1 MPEPTTRARK
11 ARPKPSPPP
20 AATGAAAPTWDRWLA
35 AAVAALALAV
45 RGYRLDA
52 IPVGG
57 DESVYLR
64 WAEIIVHQKQWFISL
79 LDGKQP
85 LTCWLHAL
93 ALALWPEEPL
103 LAARWMSAAAG
114 AGAALGIFAI
124 GRRLGGTLAGLVGG
138 FLYAF
143 LPYALLYDRLVYTEA
158 YVNLAGVVIVYAS
171 LVCFENPAP
180 SWKPGLWL
188 GLALGLGFFCKSTV
202 LLFAFFPLV
211 AAWWLRG
218 PKLLPRLVAVYGVMA
233 VFPVLSWAAVPRAP
247 MMATHSVLLHQTSFF
262 ISPAELLRHPLAV
275 APGNLLLLGQ
285 YLQTYLTL
293 PLIVAALAALLYLL
307 WLRSAAAVALVS
319 VSVLPWLFQVFALQ
333 KMFPTRYP
341 FPHVWPWLVII
352 GMAIARLPH
361 PRAKWL
367 VALVAVPL
375 VVRGLCVVQT
385 PQECLYPEDAQLFL
399 GSGPAAG
406 YGLRE
411 AADFLLAEARSSP
424 LTVFTDAIWG
434 PPADAMF
441 VYLNHRSG
449 IRVYEAWWT
458 TISPEHRVLPL
469 VPVEVMR
476 SQYER
481 VSAGMLDTRQLG
493 RVYYVT
499 EVQYNP
505 PDAVMR
511 REPRARRVFSFPKP
525 NGRNSID
532 VYRLR

>member
-11 ARPKPSPPP
+11 ARPRTSAPP
-20 AATGAAAPTWDRWLA
+20 ATKGPTRERWLA
-35 AAVAALALAV
+35 AAVTALALAV
-45 RGYRLDA
+45 RLYRLDA
-52 IPVGG
+52 MPMGG
-57 DESVYLR
+57 DESGYLR

-103 LAARWMSAAAG
+103 LAARWVSAAAG

-138 FLYAF
+138 MLYAF

-158 YVNLAGVVIVYAS
+158 YVNLAGVIIVYAS
-171 LVCFENPAP
+171 LVCFENKAP
-180 SWKPGLWL
+180 SWKPGLWV

-202 LLFAFFPLV
+202 VLFAFFPVL

-218 PKLLPRLVAVYGVMA
+218 PRAVPRLLAAYGVAA
-233 VFPVLSWAAVPRAP
+233 VFPVLSWAVVPRAP
-247 MMATHSVLLHQTSFF
+247 MMQTHSVLVHQTSFF
-262 ISPAELLRHPLAV
+262 VAPGELLRHPLTV

-285 YLQTYLTL
+285 YLQAYLTL
-293 PLIVAALAALLYLL
+293 PVVLAAVAALLYLV
-307 WLRSAAAVALVS
+307 WLRSAAAVVLVS
-319 VSVLPWLFQVFALQ
+319 VSVLPWLFQVFTLQ
-333 KMFPTRYP
+333 KMFPTRYL

-361 PRAKWL
+361 PRARWL
-367 VALVAVPL
+367 AAVVAIPL

-385 PQECLYPEDAQLFL
+385 PQDCLYPEDAKWFL

-411 AADFLLAEARSSP
+411 AADFLLNEARSGP
-424 LTVFTDAIWG
+424 LIVFTDAIWG
-434 PPADAMF
+434 PPADSMF
-441 VYLNHRSG
+441 IYLNHRSG

-458 TISPEHRVLPL
+458 TISSEHRILPP
-469 VPVEVMR
+469 VPVEIMK

-481 VSAGMLDTRQLG
+481 ISAGMLDTRQLD

-505 PDAVMR
+505 PAAVLR
-511 REPRARRVFSFPKP
+511 REPQARRIFSFPKP